1 MINIFSRLYKLK
13 KNSDKTP
20 EEDFLTEVFA
30 YLIDSNHELLIS
42 FLTHFNILTLNDGE
56 KFYRHSILRQA
67 EKVINTLKLPVE
79 YKPIYW
85 TEFRRQTI
93 E

>member
-1 MINIFSRLYKLK
+1 M
-13 KNSDKTP
+13 
-20 EEDFLTEVFA
+20 
-30 YLIDSNHELLIS
+30 
-42 FLTHFNILTLNDGE
+42 LNEGE
-56 KFYRHSILRQA
+56 KFYRRSILRQA

-93 E
+93 ELDILRNQSFADTFPELEEIYNITKIIKPNIEQKKLI